1 MASGPACCKAALPP
15 WQWILWAAGKPAEAF
30 LSTGIATREAQYL
43 CTHYTLLAHA
53 AASAKLR
60 QISHGAQVS
69 LNFNENW

>member
-1 MASGPACCKAALPP
+1 MACGPAGCKDALPP
-15 WQWILWAAGKPAEAF
+15 WQCLRWAAVKPAGAP

-53 AASAKLR
+53 AASTKLR

>member
-1 MASGPACCKAALPP
+1 MAYVALLAAKRPWQCIQRAALKS
-15 WQWILWAAGKPAEAF
+15 AGAS
-30 LSTGIATREAQYL
+30 LCTGVATREAQYL